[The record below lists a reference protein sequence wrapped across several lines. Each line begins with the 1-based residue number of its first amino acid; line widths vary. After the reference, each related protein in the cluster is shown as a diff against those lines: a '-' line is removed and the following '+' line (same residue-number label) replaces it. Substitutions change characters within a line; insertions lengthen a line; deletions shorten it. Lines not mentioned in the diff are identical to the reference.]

1 MADLNPSVLVKG
13 VGVNLMG
20 LERSS
25 WTLLNL
31 RKVGKLRLLKIN
43 SIKSISLVQDS
54 KYLAFDIDYYKKNA
68 PD

>member
-25 WTLLNL
+25 WTLLKL
-31 RKVGKLRLLKIN
+31 RKEDKFRLLQIN

-54 KYLAFDIDYYKKNA
+54 KYLTFDIDYYKKCT
-68 PD
+68 

>member
-31 RKVGKLRLLKIN
+31 IKVGKLRLLKIN